1 MDRIRKNKKGEISIS
16 DLDITMFV
24 ILGILVFLFCILFS
38 SVISYEKGIK
48 QGYKAGYKKCRDAD
62 DEYINELVR
71 IIDDLGKGKI
81 KNR

>member
-24 ILGILVFLFCILFS
+24 ILGILVFLTCNLFS
-38 SVISYEKGIK
+38 SVISYEKGRK

-71 IIDDLGKGKI
+71 IIDDLGKGKMG
-81 KNR
+81 KS